1 MKKAFL
7 LFLISLLTF
16 ATCVGCGNAKTMDED
31 YDVEV
36 ENEENDDDE
45 DVYVDEE
52 DGETDEFEKDDSGTQ
67 SDGEN
72 VAAVTN
78 NAEINFFIDSY
89 ISNNDRLL
97 DICFME
103 ADENGNPTLLY
114 TKGGAHSEITLCNYQ
129 ILSGSIENCSMED
142 SIIIYAD
149 CLYADNDSDQL
160 SINLYPTGEGNIWE
174 MMITSPAD
182 LEGFYSLEG
191 PVVEA
196 SDVSVAESA
205 NASNYWFVNY
215 QFVRD
220 DENATFKLIGEAGG
234 DPTKVE
240 VTIGDPYNEN
250 EIYDIESFSVQQ
262 RGSFFDV
269 SLTYQFYNS
278 EGDLALSEIDFE
290 CQDGEAEVSAPG
302 NMYGHYSGF

>member
-7 LFLISLLTF
+7 LFLISSLTF
-16 ATCVGCGNAKTMDED
+16 ATCVGCGNTKTMDGD

-52 DGETDEFEKDDSGTQ
+52 DGETDEFEKDDSGKQ

-129 ILSGSIENCSMED
+129 ILSGSIENCSKED

-182 LEGFYSLEG
+182 LEGYYSLEG

-250 EIYDIESFSVQQ
+250 ETYDIESFSVQQ
-262 RGSFFDV
+262 HGSFFDV

-278 EGDLALSEIDFE
+278 EGDLALSGIDFE